1 VVLRYQL
8 YAGGGKKL
16 ETLFDVIGFKG
27 ESFFD
32 PVFMHG
38 DEADAVHQAGATA
51 SQVKPE
57 LVGLQANKFFSKN
70 L

>member
-51 SQVKPE
+51 SQV
-57 LVGLQANKFFSKN
+57 
-70 L
+70 